1 MPKRRTK
8 RQQIPSRFLA
18 RSADAVDKLLTDG
31 ILSPSGKKF
40 NIKLSNGEITPILKL
55 SWKKSPRQSLT
66 LQKPSLLILF
76 IVT

>member
-1 MPKRRTK
+1 
-8 RQQIPSRFLA
+8 
-18 RSADAVDKLLTDG
+18 VDKLLTDG